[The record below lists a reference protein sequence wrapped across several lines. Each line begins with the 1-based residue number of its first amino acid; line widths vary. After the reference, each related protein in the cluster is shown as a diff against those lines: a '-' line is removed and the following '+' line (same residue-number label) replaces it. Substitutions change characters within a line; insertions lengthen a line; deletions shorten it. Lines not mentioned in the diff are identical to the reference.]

1 MKQSELLYTLLVIII
16 ALGGILTVG
25 AYLIL
30 LERKIAAWVQ
40 DRLGP
45 NRVGFDLGQPELKKL
60 FGGFRFWGL
69 GQPLA
74 DGLKFL
80 FKEQVVPDHVNKVIY
95 FLAPSIAVFTTMLA
109 FAIVPFG
116 PTTPGA
122 ADTDSFRF
130 VIAPNVDI
138 GILFIFAIGSLAVYA
153 VILGGWASNNKYS
166 FLGALRASAQIV
178 SYEIPLG
185 MSILG
190 VVLMTGSLN
199 LERVIAVQTHP
210 FTWSGGGWFIFYQP
224 LAWLIF
230 LTAAMAESNRMPFDL
245 PECEQE
251 LIGGYHTEYSGMK
264 FVMFFLGEY
273 THVVTISFLMA
284 IFFFG
289 GWHFPWIAEP
299 AQTGAGWAAVKVLVL
314 LAKAFL
320 FIVLIMLLRWTLP
333 RFRFDQLMSV
343 AWKVL
348 IPLSLLNLVCVM
360 IVKEFNLP
368 VLLLLPAS
376 IGLFVLP
383 AAFVEAPVAQ
393 SPSVPKSGVEFPANA
408 PPASGGDPLGVL
420 AKRS

>member
-1 MKQSELLYTLLVIII
+1 MSQTELLYTLLVIVV
-16 ALGGILTVG
+16 AVGGILTAA

-30 LERKIAAWVQ
+30 LERKVAAWVQ

-45 NRVGFDLGQPELKKL
+45 NRVGFDLGQPELKKV

-80 FKEQVVPDHVNKVIY
+80 FKEQMVPSHVSKLLY

-116 PTTPGA
+116 PTTTGA
-122 ADTDSFRF
+122 SATESFRF

-138 GILFIFAIGSLAVYA
+138 GILFVFAIGSLAVYA

-199 LERVIAVQTHP
+199 LEKVISYQTNG
-210 FTWSGGGWFIFYQP
+210 FSWSGGGWFIFYQP

-273 THVVTISFLMA
+273 THVVTVSFLMA
-284 IFFFG
+284 IMFFG

-299 AQTGAGWAAVKVLVL
+299 GSVGPGWAAVKVLVL
-314 LAKAFL
+314 LAKVFL
-320 FIVLIMLLRWTLP
+320 LIMLIMLLRWTLP
-333 RFRFDQLMSV
+333 RFRFDQLMGV

-348 IPLSLLNLVCVM
+348 IPLAFLNLLCVM
-360 IVKEFNLP
+360 LVKEFSWP
-368 VLLLLPAS
+368 PLLLLPAS

-383 AAFVEAPVAQ
+383 AALSELPAAGRSRVAGTDSGPPPQPPPV
-393 SPSVPKSGVEFPANA
+393 SGEGRMEVVAE
-408 PPASGGDPLGVL
+408 
-420 AKRS
+420 RS